1 MPRSVM
7 GDNNSLVLMM
17 AFSMNVFMSSEI
29 GSIPGI
35 VRNLKADILNDF
47 LKLSKVDFS
56 EKNTYLFLGYISKIA
71 IYQRI
76 SFLM

>member
-1 MPRSVM
+1 
-7 GDNNSLVLMM
+7 MM

-47 LKLSKVDFS
+47 LKLSKVDFNMVKLLHLQQKY
-56 EKNTYLFLGYISKIA
+56 EIIMVYI
-71 IYQRI
+71 
-76 SFLM
+76 FMFWF

>member
-35 VRNLKADILNDF
+35 FRNLKADILNDF
-47 LKLSKVDFS
+47 LKLSKVDFNMVKLLHLQQKY
-56 EKNTYLFLGYISKIA
+56 EIIMVYI
-71 IYQRI
+71 
-76 SFLM
+76 FMFWF